1 MLSNAEVRT
10 LLTEA
15 ASDLGPHEYTAPI
28 KGEIGII
35 IDDILPKF
43 PEDSGD

>member
-28 KGEIGII
+28 KGASGII
-35 IDDILPKF
+35 VDDLLPKF
-43 PEDSGD
+43 PEDGGD